1 MILACSIALVLNWL
15 IAWIASQQHRR
26 TLWDSYRVMRFQRN
40 ISPFAWLNRSGNAPV
55 TPARFFTSKEQE
67 YSVMLPFMAE
77 GFEAG
82 DRLT

>member
-1 MILACSIALVLNWL
+1 MLHRVGSELANCLDRLATTQANAVGQLPSYAISA
-15 IAWIASQQHRR
+15 QHKSFG
-26 TLWDSYRVMRFQRN
+26 LAEFM
-40 ISPFAWLNRSGNAPV
+40 SGNAPV